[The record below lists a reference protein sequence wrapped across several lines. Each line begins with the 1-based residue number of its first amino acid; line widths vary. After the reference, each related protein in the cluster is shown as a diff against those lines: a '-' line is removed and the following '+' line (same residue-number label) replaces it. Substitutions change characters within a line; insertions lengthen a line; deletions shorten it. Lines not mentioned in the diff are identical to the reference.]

1 MNTNFAEIKE
11 YFVILDITSEEQ
23 KFITITGYKAD
34 HLYLA
39 EKFSSPKEA
48 KKTIRAYSKIGN
60 EKYAV
65 AKITEAHSYKVDL
78 I

>member
-1 MNTNFAEIKE
+1 MNKNFAEIKE

-23 KFITITGYKAD
+23 KFVALTGYKAD

-48 KKTIRAYSKIGN
+48 KKQ
-60 EKYAV
+60 
-65 AKITEAHSYKVDL
+65 
-78 I
+78 